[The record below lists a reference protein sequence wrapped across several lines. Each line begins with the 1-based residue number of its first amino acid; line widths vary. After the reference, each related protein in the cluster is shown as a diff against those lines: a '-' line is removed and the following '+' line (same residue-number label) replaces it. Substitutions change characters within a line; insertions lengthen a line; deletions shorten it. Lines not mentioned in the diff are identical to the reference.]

1 MSPILLPLLN
11 LAVLAVIVLVLLE
24 LRRLVRAQHENGLE
38 RRQVRQLQEVLSAMP
53 DPVLVLDSKGRCVE
67 GHPAASDKG
76 PALLHELPE
85 PQRAAL
91 YERVATAI
99 KQDQACCQRM
109 ALDGRS
115 VMAQIVPLVGGGD
128 QAAVWLRDFT
138 DQEASTTRAGKLA
151 TRNRAILRSA
161 MDGFFV
167 VDESYRFVEVNDSFC
182 RMTGY
187 SSDELLQMKITD
199 LEVKEPANRR
209 ADVSPLRTG
218 LHQFATAHRH
228 RDGHIIRLE
237 TSVIVLRDDDRKIL
251 VGFAR
256 DVTDRLRD
264 QERLEQLSRQNKLI
278 LDCAAEGIYGV
289 DLEGRISFA
298 NPAAARMLGWE
309 VHELIG
315 MCAHELLRHGRAQPA
330 PLLADGCPICEAVR
344 GGIVRQGADAL
355 FRRKDGTE
363 FPVDFVSSP
372 IRQHGQLTGAVVVF
386 RDTSERKRAEN
397 ERRQLEARIQQAQK
411 LESLGMLAG
420 GLAHDF
426 NNLLLSV
433 LCNAS
438 LAMECLPQHSDAHG
452 FLDRIVKS
460 GRRASELTRQ
470 MLAYAGHARY
480 DVQPLALNPLVEEIA
495 DLMRAALPKQ
505 VKLDLQLAP
514 DLPLV
519 EGDASQLQQILMNL
533 FMNGSEAIGPQAGTV
548 CARTYLRTMTAAEL
562 AGDYIGHGLAPGAYV
577 CLEVTDTG
585 CGMGPAVL
593 ARIFDPFFTTK
604 TTGRGLGLSALLGIV
619 RSHHG
624 AVRVSSALGQG
635 TTFTLLFPPAAR
647 NASQDTLHQPVTEL
661 PAGATV
667 LVIDDEEDI
676 REVVQA
682 VLESRGARVLTA
694 KDGAAGIEQF
704 RRSAGDINVVLLDM
718 TMPGIGGEA
727 VLEEILSIRPSARVL
742 LSSGF
747 GEEQTLSRLRDR
759 RAAGFVPKPYTAQAL
774 VDRIGAALNSCD
786 GQLSSSEGR
795 LDSSDGQE
803 KGMMPTVAANADAS
817 G

>member
-1 MSPILLPLLN
+1 MFPIVLLILLN
-11 LAVLAVIVLVLLE
+11 VAVLGVIVLVLLE
-24 LRRLVRAQHENGLE
+24 LRRLRAVRKSGVES
-38 RRQVRQLQEVLSAMP
+38 RQIQQLKDLLSAIP
-53 DPVLVLDSKGRCVE
+53 DPVIVLDSKGRRVKNHSGNDHGE
-67 GHPAASDKG
+67 AA
-76 PALLHELPE
+76 ALLDKLPE
-85 PQRAAL
+85 PERNAL
-91 YERVATAI
+91 NEKVALAI
-99 KQDQACCQRM
+99 KQRQPGSQRM
-109 ALDGRS
+109 LLDGRS
-115 VMAQIVPLVGGGD
+115 IMAQIVPLPNAQD
-128 QAAVWLRDFT
+128 EAAVWLRDCT
-138 DQEASTTRAGKLA
+138 DQEVSATRAGKLA
-151 TRNRAILRSA
+151 MRNRAILRSA

-167 VDESYRFVEVNDSFC
+167 VDENYRFVEVNDSFC

-187 SSDELLQMKITD
+187 SPDELLQMKITD

-209 ADVSPLRTG
+209 ADVSPMRTG

-256 DVTDRLRD
+256 DVTERLRD
-264 QERLEQLSRQNKLI
+264 QERLEQLSRQNKQI
-278 LDCAAEGIYGV
+278 LDCAGEGIYGV
-289 DLEGRISFA
+289 DLDGRISFA

-315 MCAHELLRHGRAQPA
+315 MCAHDLMRRGQAQPA
-330 PLLADGCPICEAVR
+330 PMLAEGCPICEAVR
-344 GGIVRQGADAL
+344 GGIVRQGVDTL

-363 FPVDFVSSP
+363 LTVDFISSP

-397 ERRQLEARIQQAQK
+397 ERRQLEARIQQSQK

-426 NNLLLSV
+426 NNLLLAV

-438 LAMECLPQHSDAHG
+438 LAIERLPPDSEACA
-452 FLDRIVKS
+452 FLNKIVKS

-470 MLAYAGHARY
+470 MLAYAGRARY
-480 DVQPLALNPLVEEIA
+480 DVQPLELNSLVEEMV
-495 DLMRAALPKQ
+495 DLVGAALPKQ
-505 VKLDLQLAP
+505 VKVELNLAP

-533 FMNGSEAIGPQAGTV
+533 FMNGAESLGSQPGTV
-548 CARTYLRTMTAAEL
+548 SARTSLRTLSAAEL
-562 AGDYIGHGLAPGAYV
+562 AADYIGNSLAPGDYV
-577 CLEVTDTG
+577 CLEVADTG
-585 CGMGPAVL
+585 CGMSPAVL

-604 TTGRGLGLSALLGIV
+604 ATGRGLGLSALLGIV
-619 RSHHG
+619 RSHSG
-624 AVRVSSALGQG
+624 AVRVISAPGQG
-635 TTFTLLFPPAAR
+635 TTFTLLFPPAAADAGLR
-647 NASQDTLHQPVTEL
+647 PPRQPVTEL
-661 PAGATV
+661 PPGATI

-682 VLESRGARVLTA
+682 VLESRGARVLLA

-704 RRSAGDINVVLLDM
+704 RRCAADISAVLLDM

-727 VLEEILSIRPSARVL
+727 VLEEILAIRPDARVL

-747 GEEQTLSRLRDR
+747 GEEEALARLRDSG
-759 RAAGFVPKPYTAQAL
+759 AAGFVPKPYTAQAL
-774 VDRIGAALNSCD
+774 VDRIGAALGARATPLESAAT
-786 GQLSSSEGR
+786 
-795 LDSSDGQE
+795 
-803 KGMMPTVAANADAS
+803 PVAADKPDS

>member
-1 MSPILLPLLN
+1 MTAILLPLLN
-11 LAVLAVIVLVLLE
+11 LAVLVVLVLVLLE
-24 LRRLVRAQHENGLE
+24 LRRLARGQRPGAAE
-38 RRQVRQLQEVLSAMP
+38 RHQVQQLQELLRAIP
-53 DPVLVLDSKGRCVE
+53 DPVLVLDSHGRRVE
-67 GHPAASDKG
+67 SHPAAANDDG
-76 PALLHELPE
+76 LALLNKLPE
-85 PQRAAL
+85 AERAAL
-91 YERVATAI
+91 NERLAEAI
-99 KQDQACCQRM
+99 KDGQPCSQRLV
-109 ALDGRS
+109 LDGRS
-115 VMAQIVPLVGGGD
+115 VMAQIVPLAAAGG

-138 DQEASTTRAGKLA
+138 DQEASRTRAGKLA

-167 VDESYRFVEVNDSFC
+167 VDENYRFVEVNDSFC

-187 SSDELLQMKITD
+187 GADELLQMKITD
-199 LEVKEPANRR
+199 LEVREPASRR
-209 ADVSPLRTG
+209 ADVSPMRTG

-237 TSVIVLRDDDRKIL
+237 TSVIVLRDEDRKIL

-256 DVTDRLRD
+256 DVTERLRD

-289 DLEGRISFA
+289 DLDGRISFA
-298 NPAAARMLGWE
+298 NPAAARILGWE

-315 MCAHELLRHGRAQPA
+315 MCAHDLVRQGRAQPA
-330 PLLADGCPICEAVR
+330 PQLADGCPVCEAVR
-344 GGIVRQGADAL
+344 AGIVQQGDAL
-355 FRRKDGTE
+355 FRRKDGAE
-363 FPVDFVSSP
+363 VPIDFVSSP

-438 LAMECLPQHSDAHG
+438 LAVEHLPQHSDARDY
-452 FLDRIVKS
+452 LDKIVKS

-480 DVQPLALNPLVEEIA
+480 DVQPLALNPLIEEIA
-495 DLMRAALPKQ
+495 DLVGAALPKQ

-519 EGDASQLQQILMNL
+519 EADASQLQQILMNL
-533 FMNGSEAIGPQAGTV
+533 FMNGAEAIGPHAGTV
-548 CARTYLRTMTAAEL
+548 SARTSVRTLTAPEFA
-562 AGDYIGHGLAPGAYV
+562 ADYIGNPLHPGEYV
-577 CLEVTDTG
+577 CVEVTDSG
-585 CGMGPAVL
+585 CGMSPAVL

-619 RSHHG
+619 RSHRG
-624 AVRVSSALGQG
+624 AVRVSSSPGQG

-647 NASQDTLHQPVTEL
+647 NASRSVPHEPITEL
-661 PAGATV
+661 PAGTTV

-694 KDGAAGIEQF
+694 NDGASGVEQF
-704 RRSAGDINVVLLDM
+704 RSNAADISAVLLDM
-718 TMPGIGGEA
+718 TMPGIGGES
-727 VLEEILSIRPSARVL
+727 VLEEILSIRPDARVL

-747 GEEQTLSRLRDR
+747 REEEALARLRDK

-774 VDRIGAALNSCD
+774 VDRIGAALNGAETPPQAGPS
-786 GQLSSSEGR
+786 
-795 LDSSDGQE
+795 
-803 KGMMPTVAANADAS
+803 PAVAT
-817 G
+817 